1 MKKIPNTFQEIVES
15 FREITSVNVEY
26 SNYEKA
32 YVLST
37 EGISAQ
43 GFRTT
48 RFSSYTHKEVANE
61 VVKRVSYFIGL
72 KG

>member
-1 MKKIPNTFQEIVES
+1 MKKTSNTFQEIVES

-26 SNYEKA
+26 SNYEKG

-37 EGISAQ
+37 EGISVQ

-48 RFSSYTHKEVANE
+48 RFSSYTHEEVANE
-61 VVKRVSYFIGL
+61 VAKRVSYFIGL
-72 KG
+72 EG